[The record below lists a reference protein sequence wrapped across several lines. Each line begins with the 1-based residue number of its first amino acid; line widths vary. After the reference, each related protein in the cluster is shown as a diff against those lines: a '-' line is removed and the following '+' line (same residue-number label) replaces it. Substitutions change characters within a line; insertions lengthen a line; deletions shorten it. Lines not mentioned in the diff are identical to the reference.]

1 MAADYYDA
9 DTENGDHI
17 DDPSEDALF
26 MLLEDLDH
34 DGNTFVTINPADDS
48 GWYASVT
55 FLDDGSYE
63 VERRDPDRNQHELS
77 TEADLS
83 AITKNLTI
91 WLADRDYPGQPTN
104 RS

>member
-26 MLLEDLDH
+26 MLLEDLDQA
-34 DGNTFVTINPADDS
+34 GNTFVTVNPADGS

-55 FLDDGSYE
+55 LLGEGSYE
-63 VERRDPDRNQHELS
+63 VVRHDADRDQHELD
-77 TEADLS
+77 TATDIS
-83 AITKNLTI
+83 AIAKELTI
-91 WLADRDYPGQPTN
+91 WLADRDYPGRPTN
-104 RS
+104 QS